1 MKIKRLAINQLRL
14 RYHPTLTKIT
24 SCDHLTL
31 SSPVEMQGLP
41 LHTAQTLLDLYP
53 VLACKVQD
61 GDIDWQ
67 LSPNPALELFK
78 QHPER
83 HKLLISIHY
92 YPELLIDG
100 ILEGVLLFAPA
111 LSYRGQSKLLSN
123 LSYRVQ
129 QSKLLLKYPP
139 SKKKLAQWANVK
151 PSAIRHIKDIKDIKD
166 ING

>member
-41 LHTAQTLLDLYP
+41 LHTAQILLDLYP

-129 QSKLLLKYPP
+129 QSKLLLKHPP

-151 PSAIRHIKDIKDIKD
+151 PSAIRHIKDI
-166 ING
+166 NG

>member
-14 RYHPTLTKIT
+14 RYHPTLSKIT
-24 SCDHLTL
+24 CCDHFTL
-31 SSPVEMQGLP
+31 SSSVEVQGLP
-41 LHTAQTLLDLYP
+41 LHTAQTLLDLSP
-53 VLACKVQD
+53 VLACKAQG
-61 GDIDWQ
+61 GDSDWQ
-67 LSPNPALELFK
+67 LSPNPTLELFK

-111 LSYRGQSKLLSN
+111 LNYRVQSN
-123 LSYRVQ
+123 LLNNLSSRVQ
-129 QSKLLLKYPP
+129 QSKLLLKHPP

-151 PSAIRHIKDIKDIKD
+151 PSAIRHIKV
-166 ING
+166 

>member
-1 MKIKRLAINQLRL
+1 MKIKRLAINQLKL

-151 PSAIRHIKDIKDIKD
+151 PSAIRHIKDIKDI
-166 ING
+166 NG